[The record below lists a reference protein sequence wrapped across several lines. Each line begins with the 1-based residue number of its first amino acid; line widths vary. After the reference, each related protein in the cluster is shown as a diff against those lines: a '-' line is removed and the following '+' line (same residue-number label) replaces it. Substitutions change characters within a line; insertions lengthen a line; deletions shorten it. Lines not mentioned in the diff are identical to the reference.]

1 LAERIPSITELAT
14 LAVDAA
20 RKAGATECDAYA
32 AAFDESEVTV
42 RKGATERVIEAGS
55 RGLGLRAIVDG
66 RTAICSTTDLRP
78 DALQAF
84 ARETV
89 ELARISEPDEFAGL
103 PAPGD
108 LFRGRAGALGLFD
121 EAVET
126 LAPERMT
133 ELAMACESAAF
144 DADSRISNSDGA
156 TLSRRAGE
164 VALANSLGFANSYPA
179 TSVTL
184 IVEVMADDADG
195 KKRNAYWYTSARS
208 LHRLEAP
215 EEVGRMAAERAVAQ
229 LGARR
234 LATKEMPVV
243 FEPMAAATLLGNFA
257 GCVVGGALYR
267 RATFLADRAGLVLAS
282 PLVTIF
288 DDPALPS
295 GQGSRPFDGEGVA
308 ARRVPLIT
316 AGVFQGFLFDCYSA
330 RRTGATTTGSAGRS
344 LEGAP
349 SASPSNLSFQAGT
362 TPASSIIEDVAEGLY
377 VTQLMGAGFNPTTGD
392 YSRGASGFFIENGR
406 IAFPVTEVNIS
417 SRLDTMLAGVDA
429 VGDDLHWFRSLA
441 APTIRVR
448 SMTVSGL

>member
-1 LAERIPSITELAT
+1 
-14 LAVDAA
+14 
-20 RKAGATECDAYA
+20 
-32 AAFDESEVTV
+32 
-42 RKGATERVIEAGS
+42 
-55 RGLGLRAIVDG
+55 
-66 RTAICSTTDLRP
+66 
-78 DALQAF
+78 
-84 ARETV
+84 
-89 ELARISEPDEFAGL
+89 
-103 PAPGD
+103 
-108 LFRGRAGALGLFD
+108 
-121 EAVET
+121 
-126 LAPERMT
+126 
-133 ELAMACESAAF
+133 
-144 DADSRISNSDGA
+144 
-156 TLSRRAGE
+156 
-164 VALANSLGFANSYPA
+164 
-179 TSVTL
+179 
-184 IVEVMADDADG
+184 
-195 KKRNAYWYTSARS
+195 
-208 LHRLEAP
+208 
-215 EEVGRMAAERAVAQ
+215 
-229 LGARR
+229 
-234 LATKEMPVV
+234 MPVV